1 MIRDEK
7 TGAAP
12 APEGPAP
19 LAVHPV
25 LATRDSQARYRD
37 ERIAHWNQV
46 AQWMDTHHGLS
57 GEYHRQLAR
66 LYRFFVPPGKRVL
79 EVGCGHGDLLAALQP
94 ARGVGIDFSGD
105 MVERAQRKHPSLEF
119 ITADAQAVPLG
130 EPFDFII
137 LSDLVNELWDA
148 QKVFEELARLCT
160 PRTRLILNFYNRLWE
175 APLAAARRVGLA
187 RPNLPQNW
195 LTAQDVACLLALA
208 DFEVIRHRE
217 EILLPLPLPPFST
230 LANRILAKIW
240 PLNLFALTHLLVA
253 RPVRVLPRRTPH
265 VSVVVPARNEAGN
278 ISAVFD
284 RTPELGSG
292 TELIFVEGGSRD
304 NTYEVIEREIAARP
318 SKSCKLLRQTGTG
331 KGDAVRLGF
340 AHASG
345 DILMILDS
353 DLTVPPEDL
362 PRFVDAL
369 TSGKTDFANGSR
381 LVYPMEKEAMRFF
394 NLAGNKFFSLAFTW
408 LLGQP
413 IKDTLCGTKVLWR
426 EDYEEIAANR
436 QYFGDF
442 DPFGDFDLLFGAA
455 RLNLKIVDVPIRY
468 RDRTYGATNINRWS
482 HGWLLL
488 RMVIF
493 AARRIKFI

>member
-1 MIRDEK
+1 MVREET
-7 TGAAP
+7 TGAALAQKRP
-12 APEGPAP
+12 AASPKLPALASGP
-19 LAVHPV
+19 
-25 LATRDSQARYRD
+25 SEARYRD
-37 ERIAHWNQV
+37 DRIAHWDRV
-46 AQWMDTHHGLS
+46 AQWADTHRGLS
-57 GEYHRQLAR
+57 GAYHRQLAR
-66 LYRFFVPPGKRVL
+66 VYRFFVPAGKRVL
-79 EVGCGHGDLLAALQP
+79 EVGSGHGDLLAALQP
-94 ARGVGIDFSGD
+94 ANGVGVDFSRE
-105 MVERAQRKHPSLEF
+105 MVERAQRKHPSLKF
-119 ITADAQAVPLG
+119 IHADAHTLPLD

-148 QKVFEELARLCT
+148 QKVFQELARLCT

-175 APLAAARRVGLA
+175 MPLAAARKLELA
-187 RPNLPQNW
+187 RPNLSQNW
-195 LTAQDVACLLALA
+195 FTVPDVSGLLALA

-217 EILLPLPLPPFST
+217 ETLLPLSLPPVST
-230 LANRILAKIW
+230 LANRYLARIW

-253 RPVRVLPRRTPH
+253 RPANVSPGRAPR
-265 VSVVVPARNEAGN
+265 VSVVVPARNEVGN

-292 TELIFVEGGSRD
+292 TELIFVEGGSND
-304 NTYEVIEREIAARP
+304 GTYEAIGREMAARP
-318 SKSCKLLRQTGTG
+318 STSCKLLKQTGKG

-369 TSGKTDFANGSR
+369 TSGKSDFANGSR

-394 NLAGNKFFSLAFTW
+394 NLVGNKFFSVAFTW

-468 RDRTYGATNINRWS
+468 RDRTYGATNINRWG
-482 HGWLLL
+482 HGWLLF
-488 RMVIF
+488 RMVTF

>member
-1 MIRDEK
+1 MN
-7 TGAAP
+7 P
-12 APEGPAP
+12 ALRSPELPTPSQDLPP
-19 LAVHPV
+19 LA
-25 LATRDSQARYRD
+25 TGGSEARYRD

-46 AQWMDTHHGLS
+46 ALWMDTHHGLS
-57 GEYHRQLAR
+57 REYHRQLAR
-66 LYRFFVPPGKRVL
+66 IFRFLVPPGKRVL
-79 EVGCGHGDLLAALQP
+79 EVGSGQGDLLAALQP
-94 ARGVGIDFSGD
+94 ARGVGVDFSGE
-105 MVERAQRKHPSLEF
+105 MVERAQRKYPSLEF
-119 ITADAQAVPLG
+119 INADAHTLPLD

-148 QKVFEELARLCT
+148 QKVFQEVARLCT
-160 PRTRLILNFYNRLWE
+160 PRTRLVLNFYNRLWE
-175 APLAAARRVGLA
+175 KPLAAARGLGLA
-187 RPNLPQNW
+187 RPNLSQNW
-195 LTAQDVACLLALA
+195 FTAPDVGGLLALA

-217 EILLPLPLPPFST
+217 EILLPLRLPPVST
-230 LANRILAKIW
+230 LANRYLAKIW
-240 PLNLFALTHLLVA
+240 PLNLFALTHFLVA
-253 RPVRVLPRRTPH
+253 RPTKPLQRPAPR
-265 VSVVVPARNEAGN
+265 VSVIVPARNEEGN
-278 ISAVFD
+278 IAAIFD
-284 RTPELGSG
+284 RTPKLGSA
-292 TELIFVEGGSRD
+292 TELIFIEGGSHD
-304 NTYEVIEREIAARP
+304 NTYARIEREIAARP
-318 SKSCKLLRQTGTG
+318 SQSCKLLKQTGKG

-345 DILMILDS
+345 EILMILDS

-369 TSGKTDFANGSR
+369 TSGKADFANGSR

-394 NLAGNKFFSLAFTW
+394 NLVGNKFFSLAFTW

-442 DPFGDFDLLFGAA
+442 DPFGDYDLLFGAA
-455 RLNLKIVDVPIRY
+455 RLNLKIMDVPIRY

-488 RMVIF
+488 RMVSF